1 MRGELNFWYKMK
13 YKHDWHHKGPG
24 QAPETFWE
32 GDSCPG
38 QGGSQQQRGVRGRE
52 ALQAMRRLE
61 IRVSVAAGSE
71 FLPPSATYKGKQGK
85 KGVESN
91 CVAKNLL

>member
-1 MRGELNFWYKMK
+1 M
-13 YKHDWHHKGPG
+13 
-24 QAPETFWE
+24 
-32 GDSCPG
+32 
-38 QGGSQQQRGVRGRE
+38 RGRE